1 MTCSRRFGAVS
12 DKVMGLRALAALVV
26 KIGVVAVAYYLGA
39 RLGLRLAFANRN
51 VTAVWPPTG
60 IAVAALI
67 SWGFRIVPGV
77 AIGAFLANLTNGA
90 KPETA
95 ALITVGNTLAPI
107 AASLALKY
115 LTGFRRSLQRVRDVL
130 ALFFVGGFGAMTIS
144 ATAGTATLWA
154 THALGDTS
162 IASVWV
168 VWWVGDA
175 IGVMLFAPLLLL
187 AGMLPR
193 VTDRVLERRSEA
205 FALMLITAVTTVA
218 AFNMRILLP
227 YVVIVPMVWAAFRF
241 EQIGAATVTLLVT
254 IIAVAETA
262 AGRGPFSFL
271 SSTENLVS
279 LQTFNATV
287 GLTALLLA
295 AVIHER
301 GRAELALRMSE
312 ERYRRLFE
320 QANDLVCI
328 HDLDGNLTYVNAAA
342 ERITGYSRDRLVSM
356 KINDLVAPEY
366 ARVVTRMITRQIE
379 RPSDATTYEID
390 VVGTNGKR
398 VALEVSTT
406 LVHQDGTP
414 VAAQLIG
421 RDITWRRFAEDR
433 LRQQALHDP
442 VTGLPNRALL
452 QERLEYAVVLARRDD
467 RRLALLLLDIDS
479 FGDVNEAVGHQHGD
493 GVLREIG
500 VRLQGLLRE
509 ADTVARLGGDE
520 YAILLTSV
528 GDDRA
533 VATVADKLVAEIG
546 VPFDVGDVQ
555 LEISASIG
563 IALFPDHA
571 DSVETLTQR
580 ADIAM
585 YVAKRRGGGA
595 YVTYKP
601 ELDRHSIRR
610 HALRTELESAL
621 AMQSFVLHFQPKI
634 DMATMGTIGVESLI
648 RWMHPRLGLVS
659 PGEFIPLAEDAGLIQ
674 PITTWVIEESLRR
687 CTTWI
692 DAGLDLSVAVNIS
705 APALVDDDLVGR
717 LETALGRSGVPA
729 SKLILE
735 ITESDVMNEAIHTT
749 LGRIGG
755 LGVRLSVDDFGTGHS
770 SLHQLGRLPVSE
782 IKIDRSFVAGMGAN
796 DDHREVVRS
805 VVELGRNLGLV
816 VVAEGVETRETWN
829 RLATLGCDQAQG
841 FLMCK
846 PVPAP
851 ALESWM
857 MTPSWTGRV
866 R

>member
-1 MTCSRRFGAVS
+1 MS
-12 DKVMGLRALAALVV
+12 DQTRPSWTSEIPVLVLKVTVVALV
-26 KIGVVAVAYYLGA
+26 YYLGA
-39 RLGLRLAFANRN
+39 RLGLRLAFANKN

-60 IAVAALI
+60 IAVAALVT
-67 SWGFRIVPGV
+67 WGLRVTPGV
-77 AIGAFLANLTNGA
+77 AAGAFLANLANGA

-95 ALITVGNTLAPI
+95 ALIAVGNTLAPV
-107 AASLALKY
+107 AATLGLWHLARFRSSLE
-115 LTGFRRSLQRVRDVL
+115 RVRDVL
-130 ALFFVGGFGAMTIS
+130 ALFFIGGFGAMAIS
-144 ATAGTATLWA
+144 ATAGTATLWF
-154 THALGDTS
+154 TNALGNDS
-162 IASVWV
+162 IASVWI

-187 AGMLPR
+187 LGAVR
-193 VTDRVLERRSEA
+193 VTDPIARRRSEA
-205 FALMLITAVTTVA
+205 VALLVATTILSLA
-218 AFNMRILLP
+218 AFNLRILLP
-227 YVVIVPMVWAAFRF
+227 YIVIVPIVWAALRF
-241 EQIGAATVTLLVT
+241 EQTGAAFVTLLVT
-254 IIAVAETA
+254 VIAVAETA

-287 GLTALLLA
+287 GLAALLLA

-301 GRAELALRMSE
+301 RRAENALRTSE

-328 HDLDGNLTYVNAAA
+328 HDLEGNLTYVNAAA

-366 ARVVTRMITRQIE
+366 ARVVTRMIARQIE

-390 VVGTNGKR
+390 IVGTNSKR

-406 LVHQDGTP
+406 LVHDDGEP
-414 VAAQLIG
+414 IGAQLIG

-452 QERLEYAVVLARRDD
+452 QERLEYAVALARRDD
-467 RRLALLLLDIDS
+467 RRLALLLLDIDG
-479 FGDVNEAVGHQHGD
+479 FNEVNEAVGHQQGD

-500 VRLQGLLRE
+500 MRLQALLRE

-520 YAILLTSV
+520 YAILITSV
-528 GDDRA
+528 GDERA
-533 VATVADKLVAEIG
+533 TAIVGDKLVSEIAE
-546 VPFDVGDVQ
+546 PFTIADTEVRVT
-555 LEISASIG
+555 ASIG

-610 HALRTELESAL
+610 HALRAELESAL
-621 AMQSFVLHFQPKI
+621 ATHSFVLHFQPKI
-634 DMATMGTIGVESLI
+634 DMKTMGTVGVESLI
-648 RWMHPRLGLVS
+648 RWTHPRLGLVS

-674 PITTWVIEESLRR
+674 PITAWVIDESLRR

-705 APALVDDDLVGR
+705 VPALIDEGIVAH
-717 LETALGRSGVPA
+717 LEEALTRSGVPA
-729 SKLILE
+729 DKLILE

-749 LGRIGG
+749 LGRIGA

-770 SLHQLGRLPVSE
+770 SLHHLGRLPVNE
-782 IKIDRSFVAGMGAN
+782 IKIDRSFVAGMGASE
-796 DDHREVVRS
+796 DHREVARS
-805 VVELGRNLGLV
+805 VVELGRNLGLM

-846 PVPAP
+846 PVPAS